1 MSLTWRPGVCSQPT
15 ERVGEFKQRVS
26 ARFGLLHDEIELR
39 LAEQGLSR
47 QQSTATALLHDDAA
61 QLEAAGV
68 RDGAALSLHVVPEA
82 PGVTDQSLRRTMSV
96 ERARRCLAEPEPEP
110 EPEPQPQP
118 ARP

>member
-1 MSLTWRPGVCSQPT
+1 M
-15 ERVGEFKQRVS
+15 GEFKQRVS

-110 EPEPQPQP
+110 EPELEPEPEPQP